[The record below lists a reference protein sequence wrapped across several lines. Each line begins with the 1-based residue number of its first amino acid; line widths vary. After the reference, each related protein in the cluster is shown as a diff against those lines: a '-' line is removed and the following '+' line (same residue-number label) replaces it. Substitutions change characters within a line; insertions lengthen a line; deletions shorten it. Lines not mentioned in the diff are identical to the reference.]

1 MTRRHML
8 PEQLQ
13 GIVLFVRVRMWPDI
27 LKMYSIGVTWRGGK
41 GANAPQY
48 FFLPKNSF

>member
-27 LKMYSIGVTWRGGK
+27 LKMYSISVTWRGGEGGK
-41 GANAPQY
+41 CPPI
-48 FFLPKNSF
+48 FVST